1 MSESA
6 VLDRLEEI
14 ENTLKIHNKELKE
27 NSKKINHLEYALMR
41 ALYLHQTTE
50 ITVNQLAHEMKE
62 FKNEM
67 TEFKDEMRE
76 FKDEM
81 NEFKDYT
88 QRTIGDM
95 NKRWSELAIK
105 MGTVA
110 EDIVA
115 PGIPY
120 AIKKYFDLEVEDL
133 MVRRRKKLPDGRV
146 QEYDVIAVAGD
157 YVFVVEVKTK
167 FKTHHIEE
175 SVSIFQKFFDF
186 FPEFKNKTLIGIIAS
201 FYLTEDLIN
210 LASKNKIL
218 AVRMGGSYLEILNAD
233 KCPIKTS

>member
-1 MSESA
+1 MK
-6 VLDRLEEI
+6 DF
-14 ENTLKIHNKELKE
+14 KD
-27 NSKKINHLEYALMR
+27 
-41 ALYLHQTTE
+41 
-50 ITVNQLAHEMKE
+50 EMKE
-62 FKNEM
+62 FKDEM
-67 TEFKDEMRE
+67 KEFKDEMKE

-81 NEFKDYT
+81 KDFKDEMKEFKDEMKEFKDEMKDFKDDT
-88 QRTIGDM
+88 NRTIDEM
-95 NKRWSELAIK
+95 NRKWSELAIK

-120 AIKKYFDLEVEDL
+120 AIKKYFNLEVEDL

-186 FPEFKNKTLIGIIAS
+186 FPEFKNKTLIGMIAS

-210 LASKNKIL
+210 LASRNRIL

>member
-1 MSESA
+1 
-6 VLDRLEEI
+6 
-14 ENTLKIHNKELKE
+14 
-27 NSKKINHLEYALMR
+27 
-41 ALYLHQTTE
+41 
-50 ITVNQLAHEMKE
+50 
-62 FKNEM
+62 
-67 TEFKDEMRE
+67 MRE

-88 QRTIGDM
+88 QRTIDDM

-175 SVSIFQKFFDF
+175 SVSMFQKFFDF
-186 FPEFKNKTLIGIIAS
+186 FPEFKNKTLVGMIAS

-218 AVRMGGSYLEILNAD
+218 AIRMGGSYLEILNAD
-233 KCPIKTS
+233 KCPIR

>member
-67 TEFKDEMRE
+67 TEFKDEMKD

-88 QRTIGDM
+88 QRTIDDM

-175 SVSIFQKFFDF
+175 SVSMFQKFFDF
-186 FPEFKNKTLIGIIAS
+186 FPEFKNKTLVGMIAS

-218 AVRMGGSYLEILNAD
+218 AIRMGGSYLEILNAD
-233 KCPIKTS
+233 KCPIR

>member
-62 FKNEM
+62 FK
-67 TEFKDEMRE
+67 DEMRE

-88 QRTIGDM
+88 QRTIDDM

-175 SVSIFQKFFDF
+175 SVSMFQKFFDF
-186 FPEFKNKTLIGIIAS
+186 FPEFKNKTLVGMIAS

-218 AVRMGGSYLEILNAD
+218 AIRMGGSYLEILNAD
-233 KCPIKTS
+233 KCPIR